1 METEVTVQQVLFIS
15 VGTTAI
21 RPELSDQQL
30 GRDIG
35 TFKKQAYGRAAVELH
50 ALNVGAMFAR
60 VVEAH
65 SEILRLGPEDVEL
78 ASLVSAEMTSTWF
91 VASQQQ
97 SGFGGALDPK
107 RIRIVLLASD
117 TAVGLFC
124 AHVNAS
130 LLHQFL
136 VRPACKCGARFDD
149 FTNGPACPAVR
160 VRVVPG
166 MEARRLETIY
176 PHLEKVCQKEAEGC
190 GRIMFNITGGYK
202 GAVPAITWLA
212 GGRFG
217 TRAEL
222 FYQHETALAA
232 TRFTFSAAEQGHPGG
247 IVETIWPSHQ

>member
-1 METEVTVQQVLFIS
+1 VELGKIRDDHKQLQRQVGDFTKL
-15 VGTTAI
+15 A
-21 RPELSDQQL
+21 SD
-30 GRDIG
+30 
-35 TFKKQAYGRAAVELH
+35 RAAVELP
-50 ALNVGAMFAR
+50 ALRAGAIFAK

-65 SEILRLGPEDVEL
+65 ADVLQLPQEDVL
-78 ASLVSAEMTSTWF
+78 NRLDNLSAEVTSTAF
-91 VASQQQ
+91 LAANRL
-97 SGFGGALDPK
+97 SGFGGGLDPG
-107 RIRIVLLASD
+107 RVRIVLLASD
-117 TAVGLFC
+117 TAIGLFC

-136 VRPACKCGARFDD
+136 VRPACNCGARFDD
-149 FTNGPACPAVR
+149 FTNGSACAAVR
-160 VRVVPG
+160 IRVVPG

-176 PHLEKVCQKEAEGC
+176 PNLEKVCREEAEGC
-190 GRIMFNITGGYK
+190 ERIKFNITGGYK

-212 GGRFG
+212 GGFFG